1 MPMSLL
7 KSARELPEYLQVLRN
22 LIARDLK
29 VKYQTSGLGFAWSL
43 LHPAILLGIWY
54 LVFHRAGLLRDNMPR
69 YWAYL
74 LSGMLAFQFI
84 QTGIMEGSASVRR
97 NAGIIRK
104 VYLPI
109 EILVIAGVTVK
120 LVEFL
125 IQIGVAILLLAV
137 LHHGTGA
144 GFAPLKTMV
153 VLPGAILL
161 TYLFVLGVSLPLA
174 AWTVIYR
181 DLEHIIGLVLY
192 ALFFLSPVFWSIS
205 MMAGSKHMWLIALNP
220 VADLLELFHGP
231 LYWGVWPTNL
241 AVAGGSAGA
250 WAIATAYVAI
260 VFVAGYVL
268 FDRSKRILAEV
279 V

>member
-1 MPMSLL
+1 MPMPLL
-7 KSARELPEYLQVLRN
+7 QSARELPEYFQVLRN
-22 LIARDLK
+22 LIVRDLK

-54 LVFHRAGLLRDNMPR
+54 LVFHKAGLLRDSMPR

-84 QTGIMEGSASVRR
+84 QTGITEGSASIRR

-109 EILVIAGVTVK
+109 EILVIAGVTVR

-125 IQIGVAILLLAV
+125 IQLAVAILLLAV
-137 LHHGTGA
+137 LHRGHGA
-144 GFAPLKTMV
+144 GFAPLKTIV

-161 TYLFVLGVSLPLA
+161 TYLFVLGVTLPLA
-174 AWTVIYR
+174 AWIVIYR
-181 DLEHIIGLVLY
+181 DLEHIIGIALY
-192 ALFFLSPVFWSIS
+192 AAFFLSPVFWSLA
-205 MMAGSKHMWLIALNP
+205 MMSQMRHIWLIALNP
-220 VADLLELFHGP
+220 IANLLELFHGP
-231 LYWGVWPTNL
+231 LYWGTWPRNI
-241 AVAGGSAGA
+241 AVGGGSAGA
-250 WAIATAYVAI
+250 WTVASG
-260 VFVAGYVL
+260 FVAVVFITGYVL

>member
-1 MPMSLL
+1 MPISLV
-7 KSARELPEYLQVLRN
+7 KSARELPEYAPVLGN

-29 VKYQTSGLGFAWSL
+29 VKYQSAGLGFAWSL
-43 LHPAILLGIWY
+43 LHPAILLAIWY
-54 LVFHRAGLLRDNMPR
+54 LVFNRAGLLKDSMPR

-84 QTGIMEGSASVRR
+84 QTGILEGAAAVRR

-109 EILVIAGVTVK
+109 EILVIAAVTVK

-125 IQIGVAILLLAV
+125 LQLVVAIALLSLF
-137 LHHGTGA
+137 HRTGTA
-144 GFAPLKTMV
+144 QFSLTKSII
-153 VLPGAILL
+153 VLPGAIGL

-181 DLEHIIGLVLY
+181 DLEHILSLSLY
-192 ALFFLSPVFWSIS
+192 ALFFLSPVFWSVS
-205 MMAGSKHMWLIALNP
+205 MIATADHFGLVALNP
-220 VADLLELFHGP
+220 IASLLNLFHGP
-231 LYWGVWPTNL
+231 LYWGRYPANL
-241 AVAGGSAGA
+241 AVAGGAIGA
-250 WAIATAYVAI
+250 WTLAAAFVAI
-260 VFVAGYVL
+260 VLIMGYAL
-268 FDRSKRILAEV
+268 FDRAKHVLAEV